1 MPLHTDSHILHS
13 TLRATLRAL
22 QMPGDLLYKAA
33 ILAVAVLLLL
43 TVWV

>member
-13 TLRATLRAL
+13 TLRAL